1 MINHFSCPGF
11 LKAQVPNILAL
22 LAVSLLSAACV
33 TTAPYIPP
41 QSGAVVDLAVRI
53 APVKGTGFNLY
64 VYDDAESCS
73 GAKTIIDD
81 AGKTNISA
89 TKLPADK
96 LTTFGYSEMMGN
108 TSCKVNFSFF
118 PIADHKYVLDTVTGR
133 GSCSARIVD
142 ATDVKK
148 MFAVPLINRT
158 VKGALCAPLK
168 K

>member
-1 MINHFSCPGF
+1 MIS
-11 LKAQVPNILAL
+11 LAL
-22 LAVSLLSAACV
+22 TLSACV
-33 TTAPYIPP
+33 TAPYVAP
-41 QSGAVVDLAVRI
+41 QSGATAELAVRI
-53 APVKGTGFNLY
+53 AAVKGTSFNLY

-96 LTTFGYSEMMGN
+96 LITFGYSEHMGN

-118 PIADHKYVLDTVTGR
+118 PIADHMYVLDTATGR

-168 K
+168 KIDQTSK